1 MALADLKTKV
11 TSAAGRQLFVAQKH
25 SPLVLTGLAAVGVVG
40 TAVLAVRATLKLE
53 EVLKKDEAETA
64 AVEGDQEATFQVKVN
79 TAWKVAK
86 LYAPAA
92 ACGIITVGALTGSTV
107 ILNRRNAGLTAAYT
121 VLHQGYQEYRGR
133 VIAELGTDADR
144 KFRLGA
150 EEKIVGVER
159 EDGTVEDEVVTV
171 VNPEVAK
178 RSPYVFFF
186 TKDTSVHWKPEY
198 GWNQMH
204 LRTKQDWATNMLR
217 SRGHLTLNEVLT
229 MLGMEETPEGLV
241 LGWVKGAGDDF
252 VDFGICNDT
261 YEGKRFLD
269 GHERDAMLD
278 FNCVGNIME
287 HLKKRK

>member
-1 MALADLKTKV
+1 MAFAELKNKV
-11 TSAAGRQLFVAQKH
+11 TSMAGRQLLVAQKH
-25 SPLVLTGLAAVGVVG
+25 SPVVLTGLAAVGVVG

-53 EVLKKDEAETA
+53 DVLKKDEAETA

-92 ACGIITVGALTGSTV
+92 TCGVFTVGALTGSTF

-121 VLHQGYQEYRGR
+121 VMHQGYQEYRNR
-133 VIAELGTDADR
+133 VIAELGKDADR

-150 EEKIVGVER
+150 EEKIVGDER
-159 EDGTVEDEVVTV
+159 EDGTVEDKVVMTV
-171 VNPEVAK
+171 EPSKAK
-178 RSPYVFFF
+178 RSPYVFIFER
-186 TKDTSVHWKPEY
+186 DTSVHWKPEY
-198 GWNQMH
+198 GHNQMF

-229 MLGMEETPEGLV
+229 MLGMEETAEGLV
-241 LGWVKGAGDDF
+241 LGWVKGEGDDF
-252 VDFGICNDT
+252 VDFGVCNDP

-269 GHERDAMLD
+269 GHTRDVVLD
-278 FNCVGNIME
+278 FNCIGSIMDK
-287 HLKKRK
+287 LGKRK